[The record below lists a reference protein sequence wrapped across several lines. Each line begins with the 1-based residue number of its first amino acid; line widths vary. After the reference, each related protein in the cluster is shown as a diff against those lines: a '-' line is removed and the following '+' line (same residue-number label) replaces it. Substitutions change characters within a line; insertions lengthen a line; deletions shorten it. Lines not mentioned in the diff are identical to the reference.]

1 MKVDQ
6 DKRRQSQAVQAKQR
20 RRAEI
25 YALNALLRELQQEK
39 IANFIAAQK
48 QLEGG
53 QVPKGCREEALTVE
67 HVALAQIENGCTF
80 TVGLDE
86 CETIG
91 CLKEEI
97 KNKMLYSF
105 PADNLTLYLTKKNS
119 EWLKSNDPD
128 IKQLEEGEIPDGIKT
143 LMVDDAKM
151 DPSFRIATFGF
162 LDEDDADSSD
172 INVLVVVPAQHY
184 RSPVQLWLVSG
195 SIEKTLITGKVQ
207 ERLNVLAGEYQ
218 AFYDFALHSNDIDL
232 RSSDID
238 LRSNDIGKT
247 IWNEDTTLQIHV
259 LFKRGLHDWYDA
271 VPLMNLHADFVS
283 KSPVFGNRFEIKLVI
298 RAINSSIGQVIA
310 GRLKED
316 AVVSPDFLEM
326 RTSVYMEDPEIF
338 CECLAWKG
346 EEIEKEWE
354 YFVCKMPAVD

>member
-80 TVGLDE
+80 TVGIDE
-86 CETIG
+86 CEAVG
-91 CLKEEI
+91 RLKEVI
-97 KNKMLYSF
+97 KDEMMYSF

-151 DPSFRIATFGF
+151 DPSFRITTFGF
-162 LDEDDADSSD
+162 PDEGDAESGD
-172 INVLVVVPAQHY
+172 INVLVVVPTQHY
-184 RSPVQLWLVSG
+184 RSPAQLWLVSG

-207 ERLNVLAGEYQ
+207 ERLNALAGEYRG
-218 AFYDFALHSNDIDL
+218 FYDVDL
-232 RSSDID
+232 RSNDID
-238 LRSNDIGKT
+238 LRSNDIDKA

-259 LFKRGLHDWYDA
+259 LFKRGLQDWYDA
-271 VPLMNLHADFVS
+271 ALVDAPLMNLHAEFVS
-283 KSPVFGNRFEIKLVI
+283 NSPVFGNRFEIKLVI
-298 RAINSSIGQVIA
+298 RAIDSAYGRLIA

-316 AVVSPDFLEM
+316 AVVSLDFLEM

-338 CECLAWKG
+338 CECLAWR
-346 EEIEKEWE
+346 EEKAAKEWE
-354 YFVCKMPAVD
+354 YFLCKMPAVD